1 MQGNQILT
9 FQITDKAEIRNW
21 RWKKTNISI
30 AWVDVQ
36 KLYDNVSCLLT
47 IKATKL
53 IGDSSNIV
61 KLIKSNMNGWKIT
74 LVPSDKILGE
84 NSIFTSNLAPLFVLF
99 DFYSFSHSIDISF
112 EENRTRLLSRTRQ
125 EQGPLFTLHQWF
137 KVSWH

>member
-1 MQGNQILT
+1 MQGNQIST
-9 FQITDKAEIRNW
+9 FEITDKAAIRNW
-21 RWKKTNISI
+21 RWKKTNLSI

-47 IKATKL
+47 IKVTKL
-53 IGDSSNIV
+53 IGDWPNIV

-84 NSIFTSNLAPLFVLF
+84 NSIFTSNLAPLFVLL

-125 EQGPLFTLHQWF
+125 EQVPLFTLHKWF
-137 KVSWH
+137 KVL

>member
-1 MQGNQILT
+1 MQGNQIST
-9 FQITDKAEIRNW
+9 FEITDKAAIRNW
-21 RWKKTNISI
+21 RWKKTNLSI

-47 IKATKL
+47 IKVTKL
-53 IGDSSNIV
+53 IGDWPNIV

-112 EENRTRLLSRTRQ
+112 VDNRTRLLSRRRQ
-125 EQGPLFTLHQWF
+125 EQVPLFTLPKLF
-137 KVSWH
+137 KVW

>member
-9 FQITDKAEIRNW
+9 FQITDKAAIRNW
-21 RWKKTNISI
+21 RWKKTNLSI

-125 EQGPLFTLHQWF
+125 EQVPLFTLHEWF
-137 KVSWH
+137 KVL

>member
-21 RWKKTNISI
+21 KWKKTNISI

-61 KLIKSNMNGWKIT
+61 KLIKSNMNGWKII
-74 LVPSDKILGE
+74 LVPSGKILGE
-84 NSIFTSNLAPLFVLF
+84 NSIFTSNLVPLLVLL

-125 EQGPLFTLHQWF
+125 EQVPLFTLHKWF
-137 KVSWH
+137 KVL

>member
-21 RWKKTNISI
+21 KWKKTNISI

-61 KLIKSNMNGWKIT
+61 KLIKSNMNGWKII
-74 LVPSDKILGE
+74 LVPSGKILGE
-84 NSIFTSNLAPLFVLF
+84 NSIFTSNLVALLVLL

-125 EQGPLFTLHQWF
+125 EQVPLFTLHKWF
-137 KVSWH
+137 KVL

>member
-9 FQITDKAEIRNW
+9 FQITDKAAIRNW
-21 RWKKTNISI
+21 RWKKTNLSI

-84 NSIFTSNLAPLFVLF
+84 NSIFTSNLAALFVLF

-125 EQGPLFTLHQWF
+125 EQVPLFTLHKWF
-137 KVSWH
+137 KVL